1 MGPTSNQKLCAINT
15 HGQGR
20 NPFYSMAERLFQAC
34 RRLTLQAQK
43 AHLSLAKL
51 RSLLT
56 HLQTNAEW
64 PQNWILSTIQLTTW
78 GNSKQGSKQLHIKA
92 RPDRDP
98 HKSPV
103 ERVKKL
109 ISELLLDMVWG
120 RIPGSAAKKEWGRGE
135 QTTDPGPL
143 GTLGE
148 GRPGTAGDLGAA
160 WRSYR
165 SY

>member
-1 MGPTSNQKLCAINT
+1 MAPKLDPEHHSADNLTS
-15 HGQGR
+15 
-20 NPFYSMAERLFQAC
+20 
-34 RRLTLQAQK
+34 
-43 AHLSLAKL
+43 
-51 RSLLT
+51 
-56 HLQTNAEW
+56 
-64 PQNWILSTIQLTTW
+64 W
-78 GNSKQGSKQLHIKA
+78 GNRKQGSKQLHIKA

-109 ISELLLDMVWG
+109 TSELLLDMLWG

-143 GTLGE
+143 GALGE
-148 GRPGTAGDLGAA
+148 GRPGTAEDLGAA